1 MVTTRETPPHPAQI
15 KIATKN
21 KDVESSFIVR
31 ALRIYPRK
39 LSALYGLDAVALRG
53 VALKASQGVC
63 FQGRIAVHFMRRLL
77 LFIACLLPAVAGA
90 ADHFNLARILV
101 TGSQRYREDD
111 LVRATGLAVTTQVTA
126 DDLQNAANRL
136 GNSGAFAS
144 VQFLFKPVVGGK
156 GVEADFQVTDAE
168 KYLPAVF
175 ENFVWFSDQE
185 LQAAVHQTVPLFK
198 GELPT
203 NGSMSDDV
211 SAALAKFMTSK
222 GLPSDISCIM
232 SATFGGLPTGYKFK
246 VAGANLKIHDVV
258 LTGASHMAPE
268 QLAKA
273 VEPLKG
279 TEYLRSDVAVVL
291 EKNLSPIY
299 QQRGYLKFAIT
310 EFKPKVDD
318 KSQIIVE
325 ATLSEGEQYRLAGVS
340 WSGNT
345 LISSD
350 ELAKRIT
357 LKPGSPVDALQLD
370 RDLAQVRKLYGK
382 FGREAASI
390 RPVPAFAGDTVS
402 YAFQVTEGDLYHMGK
417 LEIQGVEPEQTRK
430 LEQIWKLAE
439 GAPYDATYIHEFI
452 ANTVVKVP
460 GHKWAWKMFEQIDDP
475 QKTVNVRLQIKI
487 E

>member
-1 MVTTRETPPHPAQI
+1 M
-15 KIATKN
+15 
-21 KDVESSFIVR
+21 S
-31 ALRIYPRK
+31 
-39 LSALYGLDAVALRG
+39 
-53 VALKASQGVC
+53 
-63 FQGRIAVHFMRRLL
+63 VHFMRRLL
-77 LFIACLLPAVAGA
+77 LFIACLLPAMAGA
-90 ADHFNLARILV
+90 ADHFNLARIVV

-111 LVRATGLAVTTQVTA
+111 LVRATGLAVSTQVTA

-175 ENFVWFSDQE
+175 ENLVWFSDQDLRE
-185 LQAAVHQTVPLFK
+185 AVHQAVPLFK

-203 NGSMSDDV
+203 SGSMSDDV
-211 SAALAKFMTSK
+211 SAALTKFLASK
-222 GLPSDISCIM
+222 GLPSEISYIM

-246 VAGANLKIHDVV
+246 VANANLKVRDVALV
-258 LTGASHMAPE
+258 GAAHMAPE

-310 EFKPKVDD
+310 EFRPKMDD
-318 KSQIIVE
+318 KSQVIVE

-350 ELAKRIT
+350 DLTKQIT
-357 LKPGSPVDALQLD
+357 LKTGVPVDGLQLD
-370 RDLAQVRKLYGK
+370 RDLSQVRKLYGK
-382 FGREAASI
+382 FGREAVMI
-390 RPVPAFAGDTVS
+390 KPVPAFTGNTVS
-402 YAFQVTEGDLYHMGK
+402 YAFQVTEGELYRMGK
-417 LEIQGVEPEQTRK
+417 LEIQGVEPEQVHK

-439 GAPYDATYIHEFI
+439 GEPYDATYVHKFI
-452 ANTVVKVP
+452 ADTVVRVP

>member
-1 MVTTRETPPHPAQI
+1 
-15 KIATKN
+15 
-21 KDVESSFIVR
+21 
-31 ALRIYPRK
+31 
-39 LSALYGLDAVALRG
+39 
-53 VALKASQGVC
+53 
-63 FQGRIAVHFMRRLL
+63 MRHLV
-77 LFIACLLPAVAGA
+77 LFIACLLPAMAGA
-90 ADHFNLARILV
+90 ADHFNLARIVV

-111 LVRATGLAVTTQVTA
+111 VVRATGLAVSTQVTA

-185 LQAAVHQTVPLFK
+185 LQAAVHQAVPLFK
-198 GELPT
+198 GELPSS
-203 NGSMSDDV
+203 GSMADDV
-211 SAALAKFMTSK
+211 SVVLAKFLASK
-222 GLPSDISCIM
+222 GLPSEISYIM
-232 SATFGGLPTGYKFK
+232 SANFGGPPTAYKFK
-246 VAGANLKIHDVV
+246 VAGANLKIRDVV
-258 LTGASHMAPE
+258 LTNATHLAPE

-299 QQRGYLKFAIT
+299 QQRGYLKFAINDI
-310 EFKPKVDD
+310 KPKVDD
-318 KSQIIVE
+318 KSQVTIE
-325 ATLSEGEQYRLAGVS
+325 TTLSEGEQYRLGGVS

-370 RDLAQVRKLYGK
+370 RDLSQVRKLYGK
-382 FGREAASI
+382 FGREAVI
-390 RPVPAFAGDTVS
+390 IKPVPAFVNDTVN

-417 LEIQGVEPEQTRK
+417 LEIQGVESEQAHK
-430 LEQIWKLAE
+430 LEQVWKLAE
-439 GAPYDATYIHEFI
+439 GAPYDATYVHEFI

-460 GHKWAWKMFEQIDDP
+460 GHKWTWKMLEQIDDP